1 MKTDDQVIYQRLG
14 ELLWSVMPPEDS
26 NIIFRGQVYPDYQ
39 YSQLLSDTNQ
49 IPRYIEIPTNLFF
62 DLRELMEH
70 LKKCSVSSKDT
81 WTHFKVFLN
90 EEGSFKIEFAY
101 IPEENSWVGLYM
113 KSVSDLDQS
122 ELDEYNIP
130 LQEWKRCVSA
140 NAKE

>member
-14 ELLWSVMPPEDS
+14 ELLWSVMSPEDS
-26 NIIFRGQVYPDYQ
+26 NIIFRGQVYSDYQ
-39 YSQLLSDTNQ
+39 DFQLLSDIDQ

-62 DLRELMEH
+62 DLRELVED
-70 LKKCSVSSKDT
+70 LKKCSVFSKEP
-81 WTHFKVFLN
+81 WNHFKGFLN

-130 LQEWKRCVSA
+130 LEEWERCVSA
-140 NAKE
+140 KE